1 VIPTQT
7 ILQQFQASGISP
19 NTRPSLENIIFDPT
33 YYGLTALIV
42 VLALAATL
50 LSLRLGR
57 RSADEK
63 QRVRATGTGIAALG
77 FVVVF
82 IATTT
87 FLALLRAGALGGI
100 LYQQAQF
107 SVAYV
112 GIALMLY
119 GVERAVTTAET
130 SDPQPNRANR
140 ERKLR
145 AAIWIAF
152 AVSVVV
158 AFVYLFNPSTYT
170 VTESGGTQHVAQQ
183 GIFWL
188 PAFVAFAAGVGGLP
202 VLALV
207 TRDATARRHAIWFGL
222 FFVIE
227 LLGILKESLLIPSSG
242 DPFVDLLAAFI
253 PFTVGGL
260 CLLASAL
267 SLRSPG
273 FQKNAIEDALPNYRQ
288 ARR

>member
-1 VIPTQT
+1 VTPPQT
-7 ILQQFQASGISP
+7 ILQVQASSISP
-19 NTRPSLENIIFDPT
+19 NAGPSLENIIFDPT

-50 LSLRLGR
+50 LSLRFGR
-57 RSADEK
+57 SSADEK
-63 QRVRATGTGIAALG
+63 QRVRAKGTGLAALG

-82 IATTT
+82 ITATA

-119 GVERAVTTAET
+119 GVERTVTTAET
-130 SDPQPNRANR
+130 SDPQPKRANR

-145 AAIWIAF
+145 GAIWIAF
-152 AVSVVV
+152 AGSVVV
-158 AFVYLFNPSTYT
+158 ALIYLFNPSTYT
-170 VTESGGTQHVAQQ
+170 VAVSGGTQHVAQQ
-183 GIFWL
+183 GVFWL

-202 VLALV
+202 VFALM
-207 TRDATARRHAIWFGL
+207 TRDATARRHAVWFGL

-227 LLGILKESLLIPSSG
+227 LLGVLKESLLIPSSG

-260 CLLASAL
+260 CLLASAF

-273 FQKNAIEDALPNYRQ
+273 FQKNVIGDALPNYHQ
-288 ARR
+288 A

>member
-1 VIPTQT
+1 MTPPQT
-7 ILQQFQASGISP
+7 ILQQLQVSGISP
-19 NTRPSLENIIFDPT
+19 NTGPSLENIIFDPT

-42 VLALAATL
+42 VLALAASI

-57 RSADEK
+57 SSADGK
-63 QRVRATGTGIAALG
+63 QRVRATGTGLAALG

-82 IATTT
+82 IAATT

-107 SVAYV
+107 SVVYV

-119 GVERAVTTAET
+119 GVERSVTTAET
-130 SDPQPNRANR
+130 SDPQSKRPR
-140 ERKLR
+140 ERNLR

-158 AFVYLFNPSTYT
+158 ALIYLFNPSTYT
-170 VTESGGTQHVAQQ
+170 VNVSGGTQHVAQQ
-183 GIFWL
+183 GVFWL

-202 VLALV
+202 VFALM
-207 TRDATARRHAIWFGL
+207 TRDAAARRHAIWFGL

-227 LLGILKESLLIPSSG
+227 LLGILKESLVIPSSG

-267 SLRSPG
+267 TLRSPG
-273 FQKNAIEDALPNYRQ
+273 FQKNVIEDALPTYHQ